1 MKADCSFIFQHLCK
15 MKIAIYGRTIE
26 NNRTAPVQELFN
38 LLEKECADVII
49 HKPLYDYVK
58 SKIQIPKKASP
69 FSSFADLKKE
79 VNFLFSLGGDGTLL
93 ETLSLVRDS
102 GIPVVGI
109 NTGRLGFLSSIS
121 KEESSLA
128 LKALREKKFTVE
140 EKELLFLDTPELFSD
155 LPYALNE
162 ITILKNDTSSMVMI
176 HAYLD
181 NVLLNSY
188 LCDGLI
194 IATQTGST
202 AYSLSCG
209 GPIVAPGAD
218 VFIITPIAPH
228 NLNVRPVVIPDTC
241 VLRLKVEARNNQY
254 MLSLDSRSSSVTGTN
269 EITVRKA
276 PWRMNLVKL
285 PDRDFFTSLRNKLL
299 WGIDK
304 RS

>member
-1 MKADCSFIFQHLCK
+1 
-15 MKIAIYGRTIE
+15 MKIAVYGRTIE
-26 NNRTAPVQELFN
+26 NNRSAAVQELFN
-38 LLEKECADVII
+38 LLGKESASVCI
-49 HKPLYDYVK
+49 HKPLFDFIKDQIRLPSHVSFFSTNEELLARADY
-58 SKIQIPKKASP
+58 
-69 FSSFADLKKE
+69 
-79 VNFLFSLGGDGTLL
+79 LFSLGGDGTLL

-121 KEESSLA
+121 KDESAIA
-128 LKALREKKFTVE
+128 LKSLREGKFDIE
-140 EKELLFLDTPELFSD
+140 KKELLFLDCPALFSD

-162 ITILKNDTSSMVMI
+162 ITILKNDTSSMVTI
-176 HAYLD
+176 HVYM
-181 NVLLNSY
+181 NEELLNSY

-194 IATQTGST
+194 VATQTGST

-228 NLNVRPVVIPDTC
+228 NLNVRPVVLPDTC
-241 VLRLKVEARNNQY
+241 TLRLKVESSNQQY
-254 MLSLDSRSSSVTGTN
+254 MLALDSRSSSVRDQD
-269 EITVRKA
+269 EILIKKA
-276 PWRMNLVKL
+276 PWRMNLLKL
-285 PDRDFFTSLRNKLL
+285 PGRDFFTSLRIKLL

>member
-1 MKADCSFIFQHLCK
+1 MKADYSSIFQHLCD

-26 NNRTAPVQELFN
+26 NNRTAPVQELFD
-38 LLEKECADVII
+38 LLGKEAAVVLI
-49 HKPLYDYVK
+49 HKPLHDYIK
-58 SKIQIPKKASP
+58 DTIKLPKDIRT
-69 FSSFADLKKE
+69 FSSYSDLKSGIE
-79 VNFLFSLGGDGTLL
+79 FLFSLGGDGTLL

-121 KEESSLA
+121 KEESAVA
-128 LKALREKKFTVE
+128 LKALRDRSISIEKKD
-140 EKELLFLDTPELFSD
+140 LLFLDTPGLFDD

-162 ITILKNDTSSMVMI
+162 ITILKNDTSSMLTV
-176 HAYLD
+176 HTYLD
-181 NVLLNSY
+181 NELLNSY

-228 NLNVRPVVIPDTC
+228 NLNVRPVVVPDTC
-241 VLRLKVEARNNQY
+241 VLRLKVEGGNNQY
-254 MLSLDSRSSSVTGTN
+254 LLSLDSRSASVTDVDQL
-269 EITVRKA
+269 ILKKA
-276 PWRMNLVKL
+276 AWSMNLVKL
-285 PDRDFFTSLRNKLL
+285 PGRDFFSSLRNKLL